1 MFLKYI
7 DNNIEEAEVDRS
19 SFEGVR
25 IPIFMIKAEDA
36 EKIQDVLSSTGDFNS
51 LEIEMTHLN
60 EIDRSE
66 NKIEVYMSS

>member
-1 MFLKYI
+1 
-7 DNNIEEAEVDRS
+7 
-19 SFEGVR
+19 
-25 IPIFMIKAEDA
+25 MIKAEDA

-66 NKIEVYMSS
+66 NKI